1 MPKDGLEIPILAHFV
16 HHKKTIIDKMKDFVE
31 NQLELMTQPFSHL
44 YLTKITQLT
53 VKCKNQK

>member
-1 MPKDGLEIPILAHFV
+1 
-16 HHKKTIIDKMKDFVE
+16 MKDFVE

-53 VKCKNQK
+53 VKCKNQKQQWF